1 MPRLTGAERSTTYCW
16 YVVVLLTLI
25 YTVSFIDRQILAL
38 MIGPIRRDFGIS
50 DTQVSLLIGLAFA
63 LFYTFLGIPIARLAD
78 RHSRRAII
86 AVGVLVWCLMTAACG
101 VSHNYGQLFLARVGV
116 GVGEAALGPSA
127 LSMISDYFPQ
137 ESRGRAISFYTMGIS
152 LGSALA
158 MIVGG
163 QLVANALHAQPVTV
177 PVFGQLF
184 GWQPIFFI
192 VGLPGVVL
200 ALIMLTVAE
209 PERREKLRMP
219 PASAP
224 SQSLGAHARS
234 TARDARST
242 GPDARSTGPDART
255 ANRHA
260 HSIGFDARP
269 TDAEAQPPGFDAQ
282 PTDATRVDASSAT
295 DHPSLAMV
303 TYFITQRWRLYGS
316 HFLGMSV
323 AATLSYGFFAWI
335 PQTFVRTWGWSIA
348 QVGVAYGCVVAVSGV
363 ASIFLV
369 SGLAKWL
376 TARGSKDLYMRVA
389 LYSVVLAVIGA
400 ILTPV
405 APHPYIALLML
416 FPATVGTMAATAAG
430 LTGLMVVTPNQM
442 RAQASALY
450 YLVVNLIGLTVGPTG
465 IALFTDHVFHND
477 AMLRYSVLCVACLAG
492 ISAIGLLLYNVRQY
506 RLAYEEAQSWLR
518 AA

>member
-1 MPRLTGAERSTTYCW
+1 MTYCW

-38 MIGPIRRDFGIS
+38 MIGPIRKDFGIS

-78 RHSRRAII
+78 RHSRRGII
-86 AVGVLVWCLMTAACG
+86 AAGVLIWCLMTAACG
-101 VSHNYGQLFLARVGV
+101 VSHNYGQLFMARMGV

-137 ESRGRAISFYTMGIS
+137 EGRGAAIAFYTMGIS

-163 QLVANALHAQPVTV
+163 QLVANALQAAPVVV

-184 GWQPIFFI
+184 GWQPIFFL

-200 ALIMLTVAE
+200 ALVMLTVAE
-209 PERREKLRMP
+209 PERRERLRI
-219 PASAP
+219 SG
-224 SQSLGAHARS
+224 Q
-234 TARDARST
+234 D
-242 GPDARSTGPDART
+242 
-255 ANRHA
+255 
-260 HSIGFDARP
+260 
-269 TDAEAQPPGFDAQ
+269 
-282 PTDATRVDASSAT
+282 
-295 DHPSLAMV
+295 DHPSLGAV
-303 TYFITQRWRLYGS
+303 SRFIAQRWRLYGS

-335 PQTFVRTWGWSIA
+335 PQTFVRTWGWNIA
-348 QVGVAYGCVVAVSGV
+348 QVGVAYGCVVALSGV
-363 ASIFLV
+363 ASIPLV
-369 SGLAKWL
+369 TGLARWL
-376 TARGSKDLYMRVA
+376 AARGARDLYMRVA
-389 LYSVVLAVIGA
+389 LYCVILAVVGA
-400 ILTPV
+400 VGTPI
-405 APHPYIALLML
+405 APNPYIALFML
-416 FPATVGTMAATAAG
+416 LPATVGTMAATAAG

-450 YLVVNLIGLTVGPTG
+450 YLVVNLVGLTVGPTG
-465 IALFTDHVFHND
+465 IALFTDRLFHNE
-477 AMLRYSVLCVACLAG
+477 AMLRYSVLIVACLAG
-492 ISAIGLLLYNVRQY
+492 AFAIGLLIYNVRQY
-506 RLAYEEAQSWLR
+506 RLAYEEAQSWLG

>member
-1 MPRLTGAERSTTYCW
+1 MHSTTSTETSFERSKTYAW

-63 LFYTFLGIPIARLAD
+63 LFYTFLGIPIARMAD

-86 AVGVLVWCLMTAACG
+86 AAGVFVWCLMTAACG

-137 ESRGRAISFYTMGIS
+137 QSRGRAISFYTMGIS

-163 QLVANALHAQPVTV
+163 QLVANALQAAPVTV
-177 PVFGQLF
+177 PVFGQLY
-184 GWQPIFFI
+184 GWQPIFFM
-192 VGLPGVVL
+192 VGLPGIVL
-200 ALIMLTVAE
+200 AVVMLTVAE
-209 PERREKLRMP
+209 PERREKLRF
-219 PASAP
+219 ASAQTTGT
-224 SQSLGAHARS
+224 S
-234 TARDARST
+234 DARRQ
-242 GPDARSTGPDART
+242 A
-255 ANRHA
+255 
-260 HSIGFDARP
+260 
-269 TDAEAQPPGFDAQ
+269 
-282 PTDATRVDASSAT
+282 
-295 DHPSLAMV
+295 DHPSLATV
-303 TYFITQRWRLYGS
+303 AHFIAQRWRLYGS

-335 PQTFVRTWGWSIA
+335 PQTFVRTWGWTIA
-348 QVGVAYGCVVAVSGV
+348 QVGLAYGCIVAASGV

-369 SGLAKWL
+369 SGLASWL
-376 TARGSKDLYMRVA
+376 TARGSRDLYMRVA
-389 LYSVVLAVIGA
+389 LYCVVLAVVGA
-400 ILTPV
+400 VLTPIV
-405 APHPYIALLML
+405 PDPYLSLLML

-450 YLVVNLIGLTVGPTG
+450 YLVVNLIGLTLGPTG
-465 IALFTDHVFHND
+465 IALFTDKVFRSD

-492 ISAIGLLLYNVRQY
+492 AFAIGLLVYNVRQY

>member
-1 MPRLTGAERSTTYCW
+1 MHSQMRTERSMAYCW

-38 MIGPIRRDFGIS
+38 MIGPIRTDFGIT

-86 AVGVLVWCLMTAACG
+86 AVGVLVWCVMTAACG

-163 QLVANALHAQPVTV
+163 QLVANALHAPPVTV
-177 PVFGQLF
+177 PVFGQLY

-192 VGLPGVVL
+192 VGLPGIVL
-200 ALIMLTVAE
+200 ALIMLSVAE
-209 PERREKLRMP
+209 PERREKLRI
-219 PASAP
+219 AG
-224 SQSLGAHARS
+224 Q
-234 TARDARST
+234 
-242 GPDARSTGPDART
+242 
-255 ANRHA
+255 
-260 HSIGFDARP
+260 
-269 TDAEAQPPGFDAQ
+269 
-282 PTDATRVDASSAT
+282 
-295 DHPSLAMV
+295 DHPSFGMV
-303 TYFITQRWRLYGS
+303 IHFITHRWRLYGS

-348 QVGVAYGCVVAVSGV
+348 QVGVAYGCIVAVSGV

-369 SGLAKWL
+369 SGLANWL

-389 LYSVVLAVIGA
+389 LYCVVLAVIGA
-400 ILTPV
+400 VFTPL
-405 APHPYIALLML
+405 APNPYIALLML
-416 FPATVGTMAATAAG
+416 LPATVGTMAATAAG

-450 YLVVNLIGLTVGPTG
+450 YLVVNLIGLTAGPTG
-465 IALFTDHVFHND
+465 IALFTDRVFHND

-492 ISAIGLLLYNVRQY
+492 VFAIGLLLYNVKQY

>member
-1 MPRLTGAERSTTYCW
+1 MPSTPGTEQTPPEGTAPQPSPPQRSAPARPAHGRSPPEHSALTRSATYAW

-38 MIGPIRRDFGIS
+38 MIGPIRRDFGIT

-86 AVGVLVWCLMTAACG
+86 AAGVFVWCVMTAACG

-163 QLVANALHAQPVTV
+163 QLVANALQAPPVAV
-177 PVFGQLF
+177 PIFGQLY
-184 GWQPIFFI
+184 GWQPIFFM
-192 VGLPGVVL
+192 VGLPGIVL
-200 ALIMLTVAE
+200 AVVMLTVAE
-209 PERREKLRMP
+209 PERREKLRFF
-219 PASAP
+219 ST
-224 SQSLGAHARS
+224 QLS
-234 TARDARST
+234 TA
-242 GPDARSTGPDART
+242 
-255 ANRHA
+255 
-260 HSIGFDARP
+260 
-269 TDAEAQPPGFDAQ
+269 E
-282 PTDATRVDASSAT
+282 
-295 DHPSLAMV
+295 DHPSLKTVAH
-303 TYFITQRWRLYGS
+303 FITHRWRLYGS

-335 PQTFVRTWGWSIA
+335 PQTFVRTWGWTIA
-348 QVGVAYGCVVAVSGV
+348 QVGLAYGCIVAISGV

-369 SGLAKWL
+369 SGLASWL
-376 TARGSKDLYMRVA
+376 TARGATDLYMRVA
-389 LYSVVLAVIGA
+389 LYSVILAVVGA
-400 ILTPV
+400 VLTPIV
-405 APHPYIALLML
+405 PSPYLALLML

-465 IALFTDHVFHND
+465 IALFTDKVFRND

-492 ISAIGLLLYNVRQY
+492 AFAIGLLLYNVRQY
-506 RLAYEEAQSWLR
+506 RLAYAEAQSWLR

>member
-1 MPRLTGAERSTTYCW
+1 MAYCW

-38 MIGPIRRDFGIS
+38 MIGPIRRDFGIT

-86 AVGVLVWCLMTAACG
+86 AAGVLVWCLMTAACG
-101 VSHNYGQLFLARVGV
+101 VSHNYSQLFWARVGV

-163 QLVANALHAQPVTV
+163 QLVANAMQAPPVTV
-177 PVFGQLF
+177 PVFGQLY
-184 GWQPIFFI
+184 GWQPIFFL
-192 VGLPGVVL
+192 VGLPGIVL

-209 PERREKLRMP
+209 PERREKLRFVTGP
-219 PASAP
+219 VAPNAS
-224 SQSLGAHARS
+224 SQSIGLATQPA
-234 TARDARST
+234 
-242 GPDARSTGPDART
+242 
-255 ANRHA
+255 ANDDR
-260 HSIGFDARP
+260 
-269 TDAEAQPPGFDAQ
+269 AQPAVANDVGHHA
-282 PTDATRVDASSAT
+282 
-295 DHPSLAMV
+295 DHPSLATV
-303 TYFITQRWRLYGS
+303 ASFIAQRWRLYGS

-335 PQTFVRTWGWSIA
+335 PQTFVRTWGWTIA
-348 QVGVAYGCVVAVSGV
+348 QVGFAYGCIVAASGV
-363 ASIFLV
+363 ASIFVV
-369 SGLAKWL
+369 SGLANWL
-376 TARGSKDLYMRVA
+376 TARGAKDVYMRVA
-389 LYSVVLAVIGA
+389 LYCVVLAVVGSVC
-400 ILTPV
+400 TPI
-405 APHPYIALLML
+405 APNPYIALVML

-442 RAQASALY
+442 RAQSSALY

-465 IALFTDHVFHND
+465 IALFTDRVFQND

-492 ISAIGLLLYNVRQY
+492 AFAIGLLLYNVKQY
-506 RLAYEEAQSWLR
+506 RRAYEEAQSWLR

>member
-1 MPRLTGAERSTTYCW
+1 MHSLTRTERTTTYCW

-86 AVGVLVWCLMTAACG
+86 AAGVLVWCLMTAACG
-101 VSHNYGQLFLARVGV
+101 VSHNYSQLFIARVGV

-163 QLVANALHAQPVTV
+163 QLVANAMQAPQVTV
-177 PVFGQLF
+177 PVFGQLY

-192 VGLPGVVL
+192 VGLPGIVL

-209 PERREKLRMP
+209 PERREKLRF
-219 PASAP
+219 AAG
-224 SQSLGAHARS
+224 QG
-234 TARDARST
+234 
-242 GPDARSTGPDART
+242 G
-255 ANRHA
+255 
-260 HSIGFDARP
+260 
-269 TDAEAQPPGFDAQ
+269 Q
-282 PTDATRVDASSAT
+282 SAT
-295 DHPSLAMV
+295 PAGQTAAVDGDHPSIGVVAR
-303 TYFITQRWRLYGS
+303 FIAHRWRLYGS

-335 PQTFVRTWGWSIA
+335 PQTFVRTWGWTIA
-348 QVGVAYGCVVAVSGV
+348 QVGVAYGCIVAVSGV

-369 SGLAKWL
+369 SGLAGWL
-376 TARGSKDLYMRVA
+376 SARGAKDLYMRVA
-389 LYSVVLAVIGA
+389 LYCVILAVVGA
-400 ILTPV
+400 IFTPI
-405 APHPYIALLML
+405 APNPYIALAML

-442 RAQASALY
+442 RAQSSALY
-450 YLVVNLIGLTVGPTG
+450 YLVVNLIGLTLGPTG
-465 IALFTDHVFHND
+465 IALFTDRVFHND

-492 ISAIGLLLYNVRQY
+492 TFAIVLLIYNVKQY
-506 RLAYEEAQSWLR
+506 RRAYEEAQSWLR

>member
-1 MPRLTGAERSTTYCW
+1 MQSPTSTERSTTYGW

-86 AVGVLVWCLMTAACG
+86 AAGVLVWCLMTAACG

-177 PVFGQLF
+177 PIFGQLY
-184 GWQPIFFI
+184 GWQPIFFM
-192 VGLPGVVL
+192 VGLPGIIL
-200 ALIMLTVAE
+200 ALIMLTIAE
-209 PERREKLRMP
+209 PERREKLLF
-219 PASAP
+219 AP
-224 SQSLGAHARS
+224 GQ
-234 TARDARST
+234 
-242 GPDARSTGPDART
+242 
-255 ANRHA
+255 RH
-260 HSIGFDARP
+260 D
-269 TDAEAQPPGFDAQ
+269 D
-282 PTDATRVDASSAT
+282 
-295 DHPSLAMV
+295 PSLAMV
-303 TYFITQRWRLYGS
+303 TRFIAQRWRLYGS

-348 QVGVAYGCVVAVSGV
+348 DVGVAYGCIVAVSGV

-369 SGLAKWL
+369 SGLASWL
-376 TARGSKDLYMRVA
+376 AARGCKDLYMRVA
-389 LYSVVLAVIGA
+389 LYCVVLAVIGA
-400 ILTPV
+400 VLTPV
-405 APHPYIALLML
+405 APNPYIALLML
-416 FPATVGTMAATAAG
+416 LPATVGTMAATAAG

-465 IALFTDHVFHND
+465 IALFTDQVFHND

-492 ISAIGLLLYNVRQY
+492 AFAIGLLRYNVRQY
-506 RLAYEEAQSWLR
+506 RGAYEEAQSWLR

>member
-1 MPRLTGAERSTTYCW
+1 MHSKPGTEHSVPEHPAPERAAPELSAAELSAAEHSVAGRSARYAW

-38 MIGPIRRDFGIS
+38 MIGPIRRDFGIT

-78 RHSRRAII
+78 RHSRRGII
-86 AVGVLVWCLMTAACG
+86 AAGVFVWCLMTAACG
-101 VSHNYGQLFLARVGV
+101 VTHNYGQLFLARVGV

-137 ESRGRAISFYTMGIS
+137 QSRGRAISFYTMGIS

-163 QLVANALHAQPVTV
+163 QLVANALQAPPVTV
-177 PVFGQLF
+177 PVFGQLY
-184 GWQPIFFI
+184 GWQPIFFL
-192 VGLPGVVL
+192 VGLPGIVL
-200 ALIMLTVAE
+200 AVVMLTVAE
-209 PERREKLRMP
+209 PERREKLKIG
-219 PASAP
+219 P
-224 SQSLGAHARS
+224 S
-234 TARDARST
+234 
-242 GPDARSTGPDART
+242 
-255 ANRHA
+255 
-260 HSIGFDARP
+260 
-269 TDAEAQPPGFDAQ
+269 
-282 PTDATRVDASSAT
+282 
-295 DHPSLAMV
+295 DHPSLGTVAR
-303 TYFITQRWRLYGS
+303 FIAQRWRLYGS

-335 PQTFVRTWGWSIA
+335 PQTFVRTWGWTIA
-348 QVGVAYGCVVAVSGV
+348 QVGFAYGCIVAVSGV

-369 SGLAKWL
+369 SGLASWL
-376 TARGSKDLYMRVA
+376 TARGAKDLYMRIA
-389 LYSVVLAVIGA
+389 LYSVILAVIGA
-400 ILTPV
+400 VLTPIV
-405 APHPYIALLML
+405 PGPYLALLML

-465 IALFTDHVFHND
+465 IALFTDKVFRND

-492 ISAIGLLLYNVRQY
+492 AFAIGLLIYNVRQY
-506 RLAYEEAQSWLR
+506 RIAYEEAQSWLR
-518 AA
+518 AT